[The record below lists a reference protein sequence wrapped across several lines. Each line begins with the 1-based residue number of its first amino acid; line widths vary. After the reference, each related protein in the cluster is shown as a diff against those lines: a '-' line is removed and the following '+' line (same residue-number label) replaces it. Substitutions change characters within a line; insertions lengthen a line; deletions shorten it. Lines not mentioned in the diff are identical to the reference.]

1 MRVWLNNFV
10 KSHKTTNYGDKSLT
24 MLGPKVWIN
33 SPKILNQNLVL
44 VYLRNILILGSDSD
58 TNATLHFDIIY
69 ENGGQ
74 NGENNYRVDP
84 FQKMQVDEMKCRFTK
99 MISSL
104 VVLTVLPSRL
114 NIFKAFILYFVC
126 FYLALI
132 PFYTVRSVHF
142 CKRLTFF
149 PKINKDFIHS

>member
-1 MRVWLNNFV
+1 M
-10 KSHKTTNYGDKSLT
+10 KSHKTANYGDKSLT
-24 MLGPKVWIN
+24 MLGPKVWN
-33 SPKILNQNLVL
+33 QLPKNIKSESCFSIFKEYIDTWIGLKYKCNTALWHNLWKWRSKWWKQLSSGSFSKDAGWWNEMPLYEDDFL
-44 VYLRNILILGSDSD
+44 VSCFDSSAIK
-58 TNATLHFDIIY
+58 TF
-69 ENGGQ
+69 
-74 NGENNYRVDP
+74 
-84 FQKMQVDEMKCRFTK
+84 
-99 MISSL
+99 
-104 VVLTVLPSRL
+104 

>member
-1 MRVWLNNFV
+1 M

-114 NIFKAFILYFVC
+114 LIFLRHLFCILYVFTWPWSLFTRFEVFIFV
-126 FYLALI
+126 
-132 PFYTVRSVHF
+132 SVWLF
-142 CKRLTFF
+142 SRK
-149 PKINKDFIHS
+149 